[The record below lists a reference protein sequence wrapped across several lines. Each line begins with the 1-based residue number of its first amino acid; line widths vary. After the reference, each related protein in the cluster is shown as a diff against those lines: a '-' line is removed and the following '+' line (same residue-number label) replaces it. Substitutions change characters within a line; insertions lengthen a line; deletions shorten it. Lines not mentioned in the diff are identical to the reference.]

1 MTKSLKWKSASPVA
15 LRLERSRLF
24 LGSAMEMR
32 PVLTEADLRRLDTF
46 SRLTFEHA
54 TRSQAKWL
62 QSLAVRVMNSGR

>member
-1 MTKSLKWKSASPVA
+1 MN
-15 LRLERSRLF
+15 LELEVEERESRCPAPRTFPPLF
-24 LGSAMEMR
+24 GKRDGDE

-62 QSLAVRVMNSGR
+62 QSLAVRVMNSGQ